1 LLECLKN
8 DSAACNSQGKQMD
21 SSERGNGS
29 GKLAQKKSKLG
40 LDKSVEV

>member
-8 DSAACNSQGKQMD
+8 DSAASNSQGKQMG

-29 GKLAQKKSKLG
+29 GKLTQEKSKLG
-40 LDKSVEV
+40 LDKSAEV